1 MAASALE
8 EWVNLHLSP
17 PIQTFDRLKDAHPHR
32 GGEGISSLSLLI
44 QMLITSR
51 NNFTDTLR
59 KKNVSRAI
67 WSIQSSCHIKLT
79 ITIFTYTYQ
88 QVYGK
93 LHFWKGITSLTLR
106 YTRHHFQ
113 ECFNMICVL
122 WFCSYCFWA
131 CIIVGFLSSIRFS
144 LWILFKFTIIQL
156 FTKLS
161 WRCLFH
167 DS

>member
-32 GGEGISSLSLLI
+32 GGYI
-44 QMLITSR
+44 
-51 NNFTDTLR
+51 FTQSTNSNANHFQKQLHR
-59 KKNVSRAI
+59 HTQKKNVSRAI

-156 FTKLS
+156 FTKFS